1 MNGRQR
7 WVMNAKRCYKS
18 GFTILEIMIVV
29 SIIGLLAALLIPNV
43 MRARARSQSAA
54 CINNLRQIDAAK
66 QQWAMENRQPS
77 TAEPQESDLNPYL
90 GRTGSAN
97 GVLCPAGGADATFTS
112 SYSINCVTSPPTC
125 NIVPTGPNA
134 HVLPQ

>member
-1 MNGRQR
+1 
-7 WVMNAKRCYKS
+7 MNAKRCYKS

-66 QQWAMENRQPS
+66 QQWAMENRQLS
-77 TAEPQESDLNPYL
+77 TAEPQQSDLDPYL
-90 GRTGSAN
+90 NRSGSAN
-97 GVLCPAGGADATFTS
+97 GVLCPAGGPDATFTS
-112 SYSINCVTSPPTC
+112 CYSINPVSTLPTC
-125 NIVPTGPNA
+125 NIVPSGLNA
-134 HVLPQ
+134 HAMSE